1 MCMEFSVTLHKKCTV
16 YSELVNSSKHFFI
29 CPVATYLKLSWNVIV
44 KILSPLWNWVIGSLN
59 ITNFQWLPSIIRLAF
74 IISSHIEYIK
84 LFLILLSIWGSV
96 PFRDKRFSPLKHPDQ
111 FWSLSRVLSTV
122 EFFCGVRK
130 LGHKADLLHLFLRL
144 GMPGAV
150 PVLQVP

>member
-1 MCMEFSVTLHKKCTV
+1 
-16 YSELVNSSKHFFI
+16 
-29 CPVATYLKLSWNVIV
+29 
-44 KILSPLWNWVIGSLN
+44 
-59 ITNFQWLPSIIRLAF
+59 
-74 IISSHIEYIK
+74 
-84 LFLILLSIWGSV
+84 LILLSIWGSV

-150 PVLQVP
+150 PALQVP